1 MARWRSSPK
10 RSLKKAGHLRRA
22 LFVGCLS
29 NRLVVPTLLLQ
40 GGEITSINGNG
51 TPPALGGSVTL
62 AQLLQHYLENEA
74 DAVTDLGHALLA
86 TTTKGNDADGA
97 DAYALTGEGEGE
109 DDGDLYDEDGTQTR
123 SSVEKYV
130 AAATP
135 LPLPL
140 PLCPFSQVGD
150 GLVGFG

>member
-1 MARWRSSPK
+1 MFK
-10 RSLKKAGHLRRA
+10 
-22 LFVGCLS
+22 
-29 NRLVVPTLLLQ
+29 PTLLLQ

-86 TTTKGNDADGA
+86 TTTEGN
-97 DAYALTGEGEGE
+97 DAYALTGEGEDE

-140 PLCPFSQVGD
+140 PLCPFGQVGD